1 VLLPSASCGPY
12 HFRNMKVGLGLVPQN
27 YPDWDR
33 YAADD
38 WTSGPRLADAEVIED
53 SLWLARMADTIGLD
67 SVWTVEHHFTPYIMV
82 PNPIQLMSWVA
93 AATSRVD
100 VGTMVTVLPWHH
112 PLRLAAEVS
121 MLDILLG
128 HRQLHLGMGRGTSPT
143 EFDAFGIPR
152 DTTRAKFTESLEVL
166 KLALTEERFA
176 FSGEHYTIPEVTT
189 RPRPRSSRRLVD
201 NMLMAWGSPES
212 LPVAA
217 HAGLKPLFIPQR
229 GWGDYATEM
238 RQFNTIRAEH
248 GWAAANAT
256 AAVWTYCAPT
266 RAEVEQHGGQY
277 ITEYADSSR
286 RHYMLDNPE
295 VFRSV
300 KGYERY
306 ANRAEALARSIA
318 DGLDPREAALSTMT
332 SIYVIGTPDEVLDQL
347 EGICRALAVEHLILV
362 CQFGTM
368 PRGQAERSLRL
379 IVEHVVPT
387 LRQLQL
393 APVSEVT
400 VSG

>member
-1 VLLPSASCGPY
+1 
-12 HFRNMKVGLGLVPQN
+12 MKVGLGLVPQN
-27 YPDWDR
+27 YPDWQR
-33 YAADD
+33 YVADD
-38 WTSGPRLADAEVIED
+38 WTSGPQVPDAEVIDD
-53 SLWLARMADTIGLD
+53 SLALARLADTLGLD

-93 AATSRVD
+93 GATSRVD

-128 HRQLHLGMGRGTSPT
+128 ERQLYLGMGRGTSPT

-152 DTTRAKFTESLEVL
+152 ETTRGQFAESLEVL
-166 KLALTEERFA
+166 KLALTEERFS
-176 FSGEHYTIPEVTT
+176 FRGEHYTIPDVTT

-201 NMLMAWGSPES
+201 HMLMAWGSPES

-217 HAGLKPLFIPQR
+217 HAGLQPLFIPQR

-238 RQFNTIRAEH
+238 RQFNAIRAEH
-248 GWAAANAT
+248 GWAPANAT
-256 AAVWTYCAPT
+256 AAVWTFCAPT
-266 RAEVEQHGGQY
+266 RAEVEERGVRY

-286 RHYMLDNPE
+286 RHYLLDKPE
-295 VFRSV
+295 VFRGV

-306 ANRAEALARSIA
+306 ANRAEALARSVA
-318 DGLDPREAALSTMT
+318 EGLDPRQAALSTMT
-332 SIYVIGTPDEVLDQL
+332 SIYVIGTPDDVLEQL

-368 PRGQAERSLRL
+368 PRSDAERSLRL
-379 IVEHVVPT
+379 ITEHVQPT

-393 APVSEVT
+393 TPVAEVP
-400 VSG
+400 VAS

>member
-1 VLLPSASCGPY
+1 
-12 HFRNMKVGLGLVPQN
+12 MKVGLGLVPQN
-27 YPDWDR
+27 YPDWER
-33 YAADD
+33 YVAND
-38 WTSGPRLADAEVIED
+38 WSSGPRFADAGVIDDSLALARLADNV
-53 SLWLARMADTIGLD
+53 GLD

-82 PNPIQLMSWVA
+82 PNPIQFMSWVA
-93 AATSRVD
+93 GATARVD

-128 HRQLHLGMGRGTSPT
+128 DRQLYLGMGRGTSPT

-152 DTTRAKFTESLEVL
+152 DTTRGRFAESLEVL
-166 KLALTEERFA
+166 KLALSQERFS
-176 FSGEHYTIPEVTT
+176 FSGEYYSIPEVTT
-189 RPRPRSSRRLVD
+189 RPRPRSSRRLLD

-229 GWGDYATEM
+229 GWGDYANEM
-238 RQFNTIRAEH
+238 RHFNALRAEH
-248 GWAAANAT
+248 GWAPANAT
-256 AAVWTYCAPT
+256 AAVWIYCAPT
-266 RAEVEQHGGQY
+266 RDDVEQYGRPY

-286 RHYMLDNPE
+286 RHYMLDHPE

-306 ANRAEALARSIA
+306 ANRAEALQKSIA
-318 DGLDPREAALSTMT
+318 EGLDPRQAALSTMT
-332 SIYVIGTPDEVLDQL
+332 SIYVLGTPDDVLDQL

-362 CQFGTM
+362 CQFGSM
-368 PRGQAERSLRL
+368 PRAHAERSLRL

-387 LRQLQL
+387 LRKLQL
-393 APVSEVT
+393 APVSDSAPAVE
-400 VSG
+400 GAAR

>member
-1 VLLPSASCGPY
+1 
-12 HFRNMKVGLGLVPQN
+12 MKVGLGLVPQN
-27 YPDWDR
+27 YPDWER
-33 YAADD
+33 YVADD
-38 WTSGPRLADAEVIED
+38 WTSAPRIADADVIDDALSLARLADSV
-53 SLWLARMADTIGLD
+53 GLD

-93 AATSRVD
+93 GATSRVD

-128 HRQLHLGMGRGTSPT
+128 DRQLYLGMGRGTSPT

-152 DTTRAKFTESLEVL
+152 DTTRGRFAESLEVL
-166 KLALTEERFA
+166 KLALTQERFS
-176 FSGEHYTIPEVTT
+176 FTGEHYTIPDVTT
-189 RPRPRSSRRLVD
+189 RPRPRSSSRLVD

-229 GWGDYATEM
+229 GWGDYADEM
-238 RQFNTIRAEH
+238 RHFNAIRAEH
-248 GWAAANAT
+248 GWTPANAT

-266 RAEVEQHGGQY
+266 RAEVEQFGDQY

-286 RHYMLDNPE
+286 RHYLLDKPE

-318 DGLDPREAALSTMT
+318 DGLDPRKAALSTMT
-332 SIYVIGTPDEVLDQL
+332 SIYVIGTPDDVLDQL

-368 PRGQAERSLRL
+368 PRQQAERSLRL
-379 IVEHVVPT
+379 AVEHVVPT
-387 LRQLQL
+387 LKTLQL
-393 APVSEVT
+393 EPVSKSRVGG
-400 VSG
+400 S

>member
-1 VLLPSASCGPY
+1 
-12 HFRNMKVGLGLVPQN
+12 MQIGLGLVPQN
-27 YPDWDR
+27 YPDWER
-33 YAADD
+33 YAAND
-38 WTSGPRLADAEVIED
+38 WTAGPRFADAGIIED
-53 SLWLARMADTIGLD
+53 ALALARQADVVGLD

-93 AATSRVD
+93 GATSRVD

-112 PLRLAAEVS
+112 PLRLAAEIS

-128 HRQLHLGMGRGTSPT
+128 DRQLHLGTGRGTSPT

-152 DTTRAKFTESLEVL
+152 DTTRARFAESLEVL
-166 KLALTEERFA
+166 KLALTQERFS
-176 FSGEHYTIPEVTT
+176 FRGDHYTIPETTT
-189 RPRPRSSRRLVD
+189 RPRPRSSARLVE

-229 GWGDYATEM
+229 GWGDYANEM
-238 RQFNTIRAEH
+238 RHFNALRAGH
-248 GWAAANAT
+248 GWAPVNAT
-256 AAVWTYCAPT
+256 AAVWTYCAAT
-266 RAEVEQHGGQY
+266 RAEVEAEGAQY

-286 RHYMLDNPE
+286 RHYLLDHPE

-306 ANRAEALARSIA
+306 AERAESLARSIA
-318 DGLDPREAALSTMT
+318 QGLDPLEAALSTMT
-332 SIYVIGTPDEVLDQL
+332 SIYVIGTPDEVAAQL

-368 PRGQAERSLRL
+368 PRERAERSLGL
-379 IVEHVVPT
+379 LVEHVVPT
-387 LRQLQL
+387 LRTLRL
-393 APVSEVT
+393 APVLEPSVA
-400 VSG
+400 G